1 MRLLTAF
8 ILLFWSTLIC
18 AQKTINAVK
27 TETAPKID
35 GELTEAAWQSAPVAT
50 DFVQNYPDNLKSSLV
65 KTEVRIVY
73 DDNAVYVGAYL
84 FDDPKLI
91 RRQLTARDGESQQ
104 DVDFFS
110 VFFDTYHDQQNG
122 FQFLVTTA
130 NVQTDA
136 KVGGNVST
144 GWGDYGDKSWD
155 AVWESKTSIK
165 SDGWV
170 VEMRIPYISL
180 RFARKE
186 VQTWG
191 LQFLRQVRRLNETSF
206 WNPVDQNANGF
217 VNQFGHYTGIKNLEP
232 PLRLSFSPYLSTGV
246 RFNPEGSKQG
256 TEWLR
261 SGGMDV
267 KYGINESF
275 TLDATLIPDF
285 GQVISDNVI
294 NNLSPF
300 ETRFQ
305 ENRPF
310 FTEGVELFNK
320 AGLFYSRRIGATPS
334 GYGRVENRYG
344 YDNNYEII
352 KNPSVTKLYNA
363 IKFSGRTKDKLG
375 IGVFNAVTA
384 PMEARIRHVGT
395 RSDTVIQTEPL
406 SNYNIIVI
414 DKAFKGRSSVT
425 FTNTN
430 VMRSSSA
437 RDANVSALDWALYS
451 KGNKYVLSGNTRY
464 SKIFGHTPYNSSYF
478 MNSDTVRLNGT
489 KYLEPY
495 DGYSGRL
502 RLGKVSGKVRYSVAA
517 NLKSEK
523 YDVNDLGYVNA
534 PNEVLYEGSFSYNQ
548 YEPTRNFINYNY
560 SLSVFHKYLYEPY
573 SFSSLELQASGFWL
587 FKNFWDTR
595 LIVGAMPVEQR
606 DYFDLQTKGYSM
618 KKPAFFY
625 IINAGSTDSRKRLY
639 VDYQVG
645 YAKGEGEAN
654 NYYQSQVGARY
665 RFNNKFSLD
674 VDLSRQHDTKQMGY
688 SFVRES
694 NGAPIAGYRD
704 FRDLTLVLSGN
715 YNFTP
720 RLNMSL
726 RARHYWSKVHYLS
739 FWNVDAKGNHIAHDY
754 ILDQDQNLNIFNIDA
769 FLNWDFK
776 PGSRL
781 VAGWK
786 NWLGSNYL
794 AAVDGYKYGMYHR
807 NLTESFTLPH
817 GNEFTLRVIF
827 FLDYNQLRGRH

>member
-1 MRLLTAF
+1 MRLLSVLF
-8 ILLFWSTLIC
+8 LLLFTSLIH
-18 AQKTINAVK
+18 AQKGLQAIK
-27 TETAPKID
+27 TGTPPKID
-35 GELTEAAWQSAPVAT
+35 GDLTDAAWSAAPIAT
-50 DFVQNYPDNLKSSLV
+50 DFVQNYPDNGKPSLV
-65 KTEVRIVY
+65 KTEVRILY

-84 FDDPKLI
+84 YDDPKLI
-91 RRQLTARDGESQQ
+91 RKQLTSRDGESRQ

-130 NVQTDA
+130 NVQSDA
-136 KVGGNVST
+136 KLGGSGGN
-144 GWGDYGDKSWD
+144 GDYGDNSWD
-155 AVWESKTSIK
+155 AVWDSRTALK

-180 RFARKE
+180 RFAQKD

-191 LQFLRQVRRLNETSF
+191 LQFLRSVRRLNESSF
-206 WNPVDQNANGF
+206 WNAVDQNVNGF
-217 VNQFGHYTGIKNLEP
+217 VNQFGHYNGITNIQP

-246 RFNPEGSKQG
+246 RFNPEGSKNA

-300 ETRFQ
+300 EVRFQ

-334 GYGRVENRYG
+334 GYRRVDSRYG
-344 YDNNYEII
+344 YDNNYEVI

-363 IKFSGRTKDKLG
+363 IKFSGRTKNKLG
-375 IGVFNAVTA
+375 IGIFNAVTA
-384 PMEARIRHVGT
+384 PMEAQIRNLNT
-395 RSDTVIQTEPL
+395 KSDTTIQTEPL
-406 SNYNIIVI
+406 SNYNIIVL

-430 VMRSSSA
+430 VLRNSRA
-437 RDANVSALDWALYS
+437 RDANVSALDWALYNS
-451 KGNKYVLSGNTRY
+451 KNTYSVSGSARY
-464 SKIFGHTPYNSSYF
+464 NKIFGHTPYSSAYF
-478 MNSDTVRLNGT
+478 LNTDTVRLNGA

-495 DGYSGRL
+495 DGFSGRL
-502 RLGKVSGKVRYSVAA
+502 RLAKVSGKLRFSTQVNVES
-517 NLKSEK
+517 NK
-523 YDVNDLGYVNA
+523 YDVNDLGYLPA
-534 PNEVLYEGSFSYNQ
+534 PNEVVYQAS
-548 YEPTRNFINYNY
+548 INYNQFEPKKHFVNY
-560 SLSVFHKYLYEPY
+560 NYALSVFHTYLFEPY
-573 SFSSLELQASGFWL
+573 AYSSTELQATGFWL

-595 LIVGAMPVEQR
+595 MIVGTQPVEQVN
-606 DYFDLQTKGYSM
+606 YFDLQTAGYRL
-618 KKPAFFY
+618 KKPWFYY
-625 IINAGSTDSRKRLY
+625 IINSGSTDSRKRLF
-639 VDYQVG
+639 VDWELG
-645 YAKGEGEAN
+645 FAEGKIKKN
-654 NYYQSQVGARY
+654 TYYKTQVGARY
-665 RFNNKFSLD
+665 RFSNKFSLD
-674 VDLSRQHDTKQMGY
+674 VDMDRQHDKLQIGWAFIRDA
-688 SFVRES
+688 S
-694 NGAPIAGYRD
+694 GAPIAGYRNYK
-704 FRDLTLVLSGN
+704 DLTTVLSGN

-720 RLNMSL
+720 RINMSL
-726 RARHYWSKVHYLS
+726 RARHYWSQVHYLS
-739 FWNVDAKGNHIAHDY
+739 FWNVDAKGNHIARPFIHG
-754 ILDQDQNLNIFNIDA
+754 QDQNLNIFNIDA

-776 PGSRL
+776 PGSRI

-794 AAVDGYKYGMYHR
+794 EVIDGTRYGQYSR
-807 NLTESFTLPH
+807 NLGQSFNLPH
-817 GNEFTLRVIF
+817 GNEFTIRVIY
-827 FLDYNQLRGRH
+827 FLDYNQLRNKR